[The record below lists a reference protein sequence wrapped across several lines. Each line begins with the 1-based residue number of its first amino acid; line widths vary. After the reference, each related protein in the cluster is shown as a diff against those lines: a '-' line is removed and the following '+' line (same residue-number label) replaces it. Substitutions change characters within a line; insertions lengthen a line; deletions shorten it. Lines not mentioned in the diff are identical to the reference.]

1 MNIRSMKALPSLL
14 IPAFALTVI
23 HPFKAINGQA
33 QSVTHSQQVNS
44 DTFFS
49 RTLAPVSVYSVKGKT
64 PQKTYQLKSADWIQH
79 DATQVLTQIVG
90 FNAIRKSGNFG
101 FDPVFRGFKWEQLNL
116 VTDGVVGAHQ
126 ACPNRMDPPSSQ
138 IMINQI
144 KEIELLKG
152 PHNFRYGPS
161 TGAVINFK
169 MNDPVFSD
177 KTVVNG
183 RVGAGYETNGT
194 NRRTEAYVNLSTQK
208 FQTAAALSYSA
219 GDDYKDGSGT
229 LLPGVFNR
237 TALNLSAAYLLK
249 PGKIASVNITR
260 NFTRNTSFPT
270 LMMDL
275 LSDDTWMI
283 QGKYHIASTNNWYN
297 QWNTQVFTSMVDHQM
312 GNALRPISASMFSNV
327 FSNTQTSGGRTE
339 FVINKNNTNIYF
351 GGDLKYEYANGN
363 RTRKM
368 ITGMMAGK
376 TFIDTLWQKSSVT
389 RAGLFFHADRRIGK
403 VDFNISTRLDRVE
416 SKPAEPAYRFY
427 NFYKNINSVD
437 INPSISVGATS
448 EIANNFHAGIW
459 LGRGIRSASITER
472 FINFLP
478 VGLDAY
484 EVVGNVELNHEI
496 NRQVDI
502 IFQLKKEK
510 INAYIN
516 LFASSVENFI
526 TSVVLPGVKPVVSTS
541 PGVRQ
546 FINIPEARL
555 YGFEFS
561 WLQKISH
568 NLKNNL
574 SATYTFGQDM
584 KLNQPLPEI
593 SPLEFRN
600 RLDQVVVDGK
610 LSVYANMRYVANQ
623 DRISTVFNEK
633 KTKDFTL
640 FDLGLKYFPT
650 KRSQISFDVTNV
662 FDVTYREH
670 LSRFISFT
678 KPLNSLGRNF
688 ILIYTYQF

>member
-1 MNIRSMKALPSLL
+1 MKNKSLL
-14 IPAFALTVI
+14 FVCLYLFANNLIAQDKNVSDSINQETLT
-23 HPFKAINGQA
+23 
-33 QSVTHSQQVNS
+33 T
-44 DTFFS
+44 
-49 RTLAPVSVYSVKGKT
+49 VSVYAFKSKQIKNI
-64 PQKTYQLKSADWIQH
+64 QKLTNSDWIKH
-79 DATQVLTQIVG
+79 DAGDVLSQVPG
-90 FNAIRKSGNFG
+90 FSSIKKSGSYG
-101 FDPVFRGFKWEQLNL
+101 FDPMFRGFKWEQINILN
-116 VTDGVVGAHQ
+116 DGGLTAHA
-126 ACPNRMDPPSSQ
+126 ACPNRMDPPASQ
-138 IMINQI
+138 VMINQVDRI
-144 KEIELLKG
+144 EIFKG

-161 TGAVINFK
+161 TGAIINLKINSPEFV
-169 MNDPVFSD
+169 N
-177 KTVVNG
+177 KTELTG
-183 RVGAGYETNGT
+183 RMTIGGETNGSVF
-194 NRRTEAYVNLSTQK
+194 RTEGVVGIKSKKVNLSLAES
-208 FQTAAALSYSA
+208 FSIGS
-219 GDDYKDGSGT
+219 DYKDGNDSII
-229 LLPGVFNR
+229 PAEFNR
-237 TALNLSAAYLLK
+237 NAINLNASFLIKENHIL
-249 PGKIASVNITR
+249 SVNVTKNR
-260 NFTRNTSFPT
+260 TKNTDFPT

-275 LSDDTWMI
+275 LSDDTWML
-283 QGKYHIASTNNWYN
+283 QGKYNIASTNNWYN

-351 GGDLKYEYANGN
+351 SGDLKYEYANGN

-416 SKPAEPAYRFY
+416 SKPAEPAYRFS

-437 INPSISVGATS
+437 VNPSISVGATS

-459 LGRGIRSASITER
+459 LGSGIRSASITER

-484 EVVGNVELNHEI
+484 EVIGNPELNHEI
-496 NRQVDI
+496 NRQVDVI
-502 IFQLKKEK
+502 LQLKKEK
-510 INAYIN
+510 LNAYVN

-526 TSVVLPGVKPVVSTS
+526 SSVVLPGVKPVVSTS

-561 WLQKISH
+561 WLQKITH
-568 NLKNNL
+568 YLKNNL
-574 SATYTFGQDM
+574 STTYTYGQDM

>member
-1 MNIRSMKALPSLL
+1 MKNKSLL
-14 IPAFALTVI
+14 FVCLYLFANNLIAQDKNVSDSINQETLT
-23 HPFKAINGQA
+23 
-33 QSVTHSQQVNS
+33 T
-44 DTFFS
+44 
-49 RTLAPVSVYSVKGKT
+49 VSVYAFKSKQIKNI
-64 PQKTYQLKSADWIQH
+64 QKLTNSDWIKH
-79 DATQVLTQIVG
+79 DAGDVLSQVPG
-90 FNAIRKSGNFG
+90 FSSIKKSGSYG
-101 FDPVFRGFKWEQLNL
+101 FDPMFRGFKWEQINILN
-116 VTDGVVGAHQ
+116 DGGLTAHA
-126 ACPNRMDPPSSQ
+126 ACPNRMDPPASQ
-138 IMINQI
+138 VMINQVDRI
-144 KEIELLKG
+144 EIFKG

-161 TGAVINFK
+161 TGAIINLKINSPEFV
-169 MNDPVFSD
+169 N
-177 KTVVNG
+177 KTELTG
-183 RVGAGYETNGT
+183 RMTIGGETNGSVF
-194 NRRTEAYVNLSTQK
+194 RTEGVVGIKSKKVNLSLAES
-208 FQTAAALSYSA
+208 FSIGS
-219 GDDYKDGSGT
+219 DYKDGNDSII
-229 LLPGVFNR
+229 PAEFNR
-237 TALNLSAAYLLK
+237 NAINLNASFLIKENHIL
-249 PGKIASVNITR
+249 SVNVTKNR
-260 NFTRNTSFPT
+260 TKNTDFPT

-275 LSDDTWMI
+275 LSDDTWML
-283 QGKYHIASTNNWYN
+283 QGKYNIASTNNWYN

-351 GGDLKYEYANGN
+351 SGDLKYEYANGN

-416 SKPAEPAYRFY
+416 SKPAEPAYRFS
-427 NFYKNINSVD
+427 NFYKNLNSVD
-437 INPSISVGATS
+437 VNPSISVGATS

-459 LGRGIRSASITER
+459 LGSGIRSASITER

-484 EVVGNVELNHEI
+484 EVIGNPELNHEI
-496 NRQVDI
+496 NRQVDVI
-502 IFQLKKEK
+502 LQLKKEK
-510 INAYIN
+510 LNAYVN

-526 TSVVLPGVKPVVSTS
+526 SSVVLPGVKPVVSTS

-561 WLQKISH
+561 WLQKITH
-568 NLKNNL
+568 YLKNNL
-574 SATYTFGQDM
+574 STTYTYGQDM

>member
-1 MNIRSMKALPSLL
+1 MKNKSLL
-14 IPAFALTVI
+14 FVCLYLFANNLIAQDKNVSDSINQETLT
-23 HPFKAINGQA
+23 
-33 QSVTHSQQVNS
+33 T
-44 DTFFS
+44 
-49 RTLAPVSVYSVKGKT
+49 VSVYAFKSKQIKNI
-64 PQKTYQLKSADWIQH
+64 QKLTNSDWIKH
-79 DATQVLTQIVG
+79 DAGDVLSQVPG
-90 FNAIRKSGNFG
+90 FSSIKKSGSYG
-101 FDPVFRGFKWEQLNL
+101 FDPMFRGFKWEQINILN
-116 VTDGVVGAHQ
+116 DGGLTAHA
-126 ACPNRMDPPSSQ
+126 ACPNRMDPPASQ
-138 IMINQI
+138 VMINQVDRI
-144 KEIELLKG
+144 EIFKG

-161 TGAVINFK
+161 TGAIINFK
-169 MNDPVFSD
+169 TNSPEFVN
-177 KTVVNG
+177 KTELTG
-183 RVGAGYETNGT
+183 RMTIGGETNGSVF
-194 NRRTEAYVNLSTQK
+194 RTEGVVGIKSKKVNLSLAES
-208 FQTAAALSYSA
+208 FSIGS
-219 GDDYKDGSGT
+219 DYKDGNDSII
-229 LLPGVFNR
+229 PAEFNR
-237 TALNLSAAYLLK
+237 NAINLNASFLIKENHIL
-249 PGKIASVNITR
+249 SVNVTKNR
-260 NFTRNTSFPT
+260 TKNTDFPT

-275 LSDDTWMI
+275 LSDDTWML
-283 QGKYHIASTNNWYN
+283 QGKYNIASTNNWYN